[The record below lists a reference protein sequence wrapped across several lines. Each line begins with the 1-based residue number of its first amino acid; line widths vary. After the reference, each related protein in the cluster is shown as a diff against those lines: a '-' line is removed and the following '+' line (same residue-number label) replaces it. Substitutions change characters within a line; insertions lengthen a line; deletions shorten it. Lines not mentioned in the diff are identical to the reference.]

1 MSKTYHKMS
10 IYIYIYVAKM
20 YLEMIQHFHFK
31 STTQKVG
38 VARFPQSPFVRPAGG
53 LGPVT
58 GDRTA
63 STIGAGAGEASAA
76 LPDSCGSV
84 SWRTSMGLGKSL
96 P

>member
-1 MSKTYHKMS
+1 
-10 IYIYIYVAKM
+10 M
-20 YLEMIQHFHFK
+20 YAEMIQHFHFS
-31 STTQKVG
+31 STTQKV
-38 VARFPQSPFVRPAGG
+38 AESCTLSPTTLSLPAGG

-84 SWRTSMGLGKSL
+84 SWRTSMGLGRKSAL
-96 P
+96 KIPIYLFGGCV

>member
-1 MSKTYHKMS
+1 
-10 IYIYIYVAKM
+10 
-20 YLEMIQHFHFK
+20 MIQHFHFS
-31 STTQKVG
+31 STTQKVAESCT
-38 VARFPQSPFVRPAGG
+38 VSPTTLSLPAGG

-84 SWRTSMGLGKSL
+84 SWRTSLGLGKSL